1 MAGALVGRGA
11 VNTATHIASAAT
23 QGRWRAR
30 ARVAVAALA
39 VVGMVRSVAD
49 HWLRTGASASGTERD
64 ALVSDVTDL
73 LWHGLAPT
81 LG

>member
-1 MAGALVGRGA
+1 MSARMADLLSAQLVAAGRDPDQAA
-11 VNTATHIASAAT
+11 V
-23 QGRWRAR
+23 W
-30 ARVAVAALA
+30 ALA